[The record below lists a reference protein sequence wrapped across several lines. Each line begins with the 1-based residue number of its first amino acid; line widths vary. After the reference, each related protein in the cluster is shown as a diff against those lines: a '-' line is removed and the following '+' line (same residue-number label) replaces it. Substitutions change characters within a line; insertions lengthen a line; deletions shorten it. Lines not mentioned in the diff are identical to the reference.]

1 MKPSRLIAA
10 PLSPVGASTTREWF
24 FQGFFFQGFFFQGVR
39 SLDFFLEFKGSD
51 PLKKDPLKKDPLKKE
66 PLKKDPLKKPGE
78 ALKRTVPHP

>member
-1 MKPSRLIAA
+1 MKPSRLVTA
-10 PLSPVGASTTREWF
+10 PRSPVGASTTREWF
-24 FQGFFFQGFFFQGVR
+24 FQGVFFQGVR

-51 PLKKDPLKKDPLKKE
+51 PLKKEPLKKE